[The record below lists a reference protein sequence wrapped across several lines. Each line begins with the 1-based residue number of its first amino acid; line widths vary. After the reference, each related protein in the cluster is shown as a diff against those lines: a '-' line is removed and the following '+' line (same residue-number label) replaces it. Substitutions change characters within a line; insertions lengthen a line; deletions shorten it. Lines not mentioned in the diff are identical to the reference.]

1 MEKRSQ
7 HLTAEALGTGEV
19 EMLRLRPASKHSLHE
34 LNPKQQHHWDN
45 TQRGRERGKERKRK
59 PTKETEQGSSE
70 NRARRKGISG
80 TSRGFF
86 LGRESLTLSTL

>member
-7 HLTAEALGTGEV
+7 RLMAKALGTGEV
-19 EMLRLRPASKHSLHE
+19 EMLRLLLRPASKHSLRE

-45 TQRGRERGKERKRK
+45 TQRGRERGKKRDRK

-70 NRARRKGISG
+70 NRARREGISG

-86 LGRESLTLSTL
+86 GEGSH